1 MENKEK
7 QVTQEIMAYLNS
19 SSCNPVKLAKLLAE
33 QHPTLQQ
40 RLVKTIVE
48 YLKVISNESFYYDN
62 RNKEATAFAKNVEE
76 AGLLK
81 KYKFPM
87 I

>member
-19 SSCNPVKLAKLLAE
+19 SSCNPLKLARVLAE

-40 RLVKTIVE
+40 RLVKTMVE
-48 YLKVISNESFYYDN
+48 YLKMNSNENFYSDD
-62 RNKEATAFAKNVEE
+62 RNKEAVAFAKDVEK
-76 AGLLK
+76 AGLLN
-81 KYKFPM
+81 KYKFP
-87 I
+87 II